1 MIFEF
6 DRYIDGKPY
15 PNCAR
20 HQARPY
26 TPEWRQF
33 SRHWPFSEP
42 PGLIEWLQE
51 DGIAWNQSG
60 PRVYLIAVSFFDFGT
75 NWFELISE
83 ERRRAMQRG
92 ELYLCFFYSE
102 GDNPWRIRQ
111 HLEQQCRDHGVQERQ
126 LLLITANS
134 ASDRMPNSAW
144 FADDELL
151 FRRRNRRV
159 TELLYHEE
167 PRRYLFTALVRTHKW
182 WRATVMADFWR
193 RGWNELGY
201 FSYNPDIA
209 VGEPEEE
216 NPIQIDRWV
225 GLRQATY
232 DFLKHKFNA
241 DELDSDQHN
250 DHHLCVPEHY
260 TNSYL
265 NVVIETHM
273 DVDQSGGVFLTEKT
287 FKPIK
292 HAQPFVIFGAQ
303 HSLSR
308 LRDLGYRTFDH
319 VIDTQY
325 DEVADTTERYECLM
339 YTLDHMFSQGPTY
352 MHALLQ
358 ECQEDL
364 LHNQRHFLAAKR
376 DRLNTLLERLI
387 CTE

>member
-6 DRYIDGKPY
+6 DRYIDGRPY
-15 PNCAR
+15 PNLAQ
-20 HQARPY
+20 HQAVPY

-33 SRHWPFSEP
+33 SQHWPFSEP
-42 PGLIEWLQE
+42 PGLIEWCQDE
-51 DGIAWNQSG
+51 GVSWDQSG
-60 PRVYLIAVSFFDFGT
+60 PRVYLVAVSFFDFSI
-75 NWFELISE
+75 NWFALISE

-92 ELYLCFFYSE
+92 DLYLCFFYSE
-102 GDNPWRIRQ
+102 GDNPWRMRE
-111 HLEQQCRDHGVQERQ
+111 HLERQCREHGVQEQQ

-134 ASDRMPNSAW
+134 ASDRIPNSAW

-151 FRRRNRRV
+151 FRKRNRRV

-201 FSYNPDIA
+201 FSYNPDVA
-209 VGEPEEE
+209 VGEPEDE
-216 NPIQIDRWV
+216 NPIQVDRWV
-225 GLRQATY
+225 GLRSATH
-232 DFLKHKFNA
+232 DFLQHRFAA
-241 DELDSDQHN
+241 DDLTESQHN
-250 DHHLCVPEHY
+250 DHHLCVAEHY

-303 HSLSR
+303 HSLAR

-325 DEVADTTERYECLM
+325 DDIADTTERYECLM
-339 YTLDHMFSQGPTY
+339 YTLDHMFSHGPDY

-358 ECQEDL
+358 ECQEDV
-364 LHNQRHFLAAKR
+364 LHNQRHFLSSKR
-376 DRLNTLLERLI
+376 DRLNNLLERLI
-387 CTE
+387 CTK